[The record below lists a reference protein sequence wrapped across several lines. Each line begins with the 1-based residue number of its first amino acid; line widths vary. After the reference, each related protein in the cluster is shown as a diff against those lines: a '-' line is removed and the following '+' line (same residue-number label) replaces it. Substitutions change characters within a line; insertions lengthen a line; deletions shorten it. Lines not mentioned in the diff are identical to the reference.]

1 MARADGRADNSSPRA
16 GDVRAA
22 CSLAVGGGS
31 GGGGGDGGGF
41 ASASGAEKT
50 REPFLSP
57 NVGGEKGCGGDWVEK
72 KKDIAKFY
80 RLT

>member
-1 MARADGRADNSSPRA
+1 
-16 GDVRAA
+16 V
-22 CSLAVGGGS
+22 
-31 GGGGGDGGGF
+31 F
-41 ASASGAEKT
+41 ALRDRNTDRELLREREREREKEKEKT